1 MEVEDVVAAS
11 GVDDVEV
18 VEVVIV
24 VLILVLVVDVL
35 VSPAAD

>member
-1 MEVEDVVAAS
+1 MEVEDVVAAL

-24 VLILVLVVDVL
+24 VLILVLAVDVL

>member
-1 MEVEDVVAAS
+1 MEVEDVATTL

>member
-1 MEVEDVVAAS
+1 MEVEDVVAAL
-11 GVDDVEV
+11 GIDDVEV
-18 VEVVIV
+18 VEVITV